1 MCTAEKLGLLEAAE
15 AAYMAD
21 VTRCRAG
28 CFSEYLRW
36 RPMSE
41 RVAFRSEKHVLH
53 LAQCRVGCTEM
64 FDGDDWPEGVLN
76 TLWLSLF
83 RAYAAVG
90 NSKASEYAST
100 LRFRGLHDADVN
112 SYYDV
117 NAEQCE
123 QGMCGVVSC
132 GWGI

>member
-1 MCTAEKLGLLEAAE
+1 MHLTEKIMLLEAAE

-41 RVAFRSEKHVLH
+41 RVAFRSEKHTLR

-83 RAYAAVG
+83 RSYAAIG
-90 NSKASEYAST
+90 DQKAGEYAST
-100 LRFRGLHDADVN
+100 LRFRGLDDADV
-112 SYYDV
+112 SIYYDV

-123 QGMCGVVSC
+123 QGEQARC
-132 GWGI
+132 